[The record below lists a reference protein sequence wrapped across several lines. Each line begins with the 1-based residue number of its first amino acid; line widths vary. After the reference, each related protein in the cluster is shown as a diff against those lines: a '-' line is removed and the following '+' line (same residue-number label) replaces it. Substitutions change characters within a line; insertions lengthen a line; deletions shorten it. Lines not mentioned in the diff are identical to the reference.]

1 VNEAQELNLDGMIGP
16 THHYAGLS
24 PGNLHSISHKNE
36 ISRPQKAALQGL
48 EKMQLLMD
56 LGIPQAVMPPQE
68 RPYIPAL
75 RTRGYTGTDSEI
87 LSKVY
92 HQAPGLLPLV
102 SSASS
107 MWCANAA
114 TVSPSVD
121 TIDTRVHFTPAN
133 LVQNQH
139 RALECEQTAR
149 VLKRIFSGSLYRHHD
164 PIRDVGDEGAA
175 NHLRLCESHGRPAI
189 QIFVYGQGKNL
200 PVELGPEYPVRQY
213 LEASRSI
220 AKHHRLRTASI
231 IFIKQSRN
239 AIRHGVFHNDV
250 IAVSNENLL
259 LVHGLAWENQDQ
271 ALAKIQITYERLTGS
286 ACIIECISEKELSIE
301 DAVKTYFFNSQI
313 VSLPNNEMVV
323 IAPLESQQNSAARDC
338 FDRLLEGNNP
348 ISKVHYIDVRQSMKN
363 GGGPACLR
371 LRVVLTPEE
380 LSSMHIGVILTPHL
394 MMQLK
399 TWVKTYYPETLLL
412 KDLASADFLQNSY
425 SALDE
430 LTQILQLGPIYSF
443 QQQ

>member
-1 VNEAQELNLDGMIGP
+1 VNEVQELNLDGMIGL

-24 PGNLHSISHKNE
+24 PGNLHSISHKYQ
-36 ISRPQKAALQGL
+36 ISRPQKAAMQGF

-56 LGIPQAVMPPQE
+56 MGIPQAVMPPQE

-75 RTRGYTGTDSEI
+75 RAAGYAGTDSEI

-92 HQAPGLLPLV
+92 HQAPGLLSIV

-121 TIDTRVHFTPAN
+121 TGDSRVHFTPAN
-133 LVQNQH
+133 LVQNRH

-149 VLKRIFSGSLYRHHD
+149 MLKRIFSGSLYRHHE

-175 NHLRLCESHGRPAI
+175 NHMRLCEYHGGPGI
-189 QIFVYGQGKNL
+189 EVFIYGQSKRL
-200 PVELGPEYPVRQY
+200 PVELGQEYPVRQY

-220 AKHHRLRTASI
+220 SRHHRLRTDSI
-231 IFIKQSRN
+231 CFIKQNRD

-250 IAVSNENLL
+250 IAVSNKSLL
-259 LVHGLAWENQDQ
+259 LIHELAWENQEQ
-271 ALAKIQITYERLTGS
+271 ALAGIQTAYEKLTGS
-286 ACIIECISEKELSIE
+286 TCIIECIPEKELSIK
-301 DAVKTYFFNSQI
+301 DAVESYFFNSQI
-313 VSLPNNEMVV
+313 VSLPKDKMA
-323 IAPLESQQNSAARDC
+323 ILAPLESQQNPAARAC
-338 FDRLLEGNNP
+338 FQRLLESPNP
-348 ISKVHYIDVRQSMKN
+348 INKVHYIDIRQSMKN

-371 LRVVLTPEE
+371 LRVVLTPKE
-380 LSSMHIGVILTPHL
+380 LSSVHRGVLLTPQS
-394 MMQLK
+394 MGQLK
-399 TWVKTYYPETLLL
+399 TWVKTYYPDSLVL